1 MRLLILFAAM
11 LFAPALSSAQESAY
25 KAQPRY
31 GIAMHG
37 ELKYGPDFEHL
48 DYVNPNAP
56 KGGTYRSHAIGTF
69 DSLNP
74 FIVKGTPAAGLTYLG
89 GNLLYEPLMEQTWDE
104 PFSQYGVIAETI
116 EVPDDNTWVA
126 FNLRPEA
133 RWHDGAPL
141 TAEDVKW
148 TFQTL
153 MEHGLPFY
161 KAYYGDVDQ
170 VLTEG
175 ENRIVFTFNHGD
187 NKELPL
193 ILSQLPVLPKHYWT
207 AEGRDITRT
216 TLEPPPGSG
225 PYKIA
230 GVSPGRSVTYE
241 RIENWWGA
249 DLPINR
255 GKFNYDRVVYEYY
268 RDANVALEAFFAGE
282 YDAREENTAKLWATA
297 YDAPPVRDGRITK
310 ATIPHDRPAGMQG
323 FLYNIRRPVFEDQA
337 VRKALDYAFDFEWSN
352 KQFAYGEYT
361 RSNSYFE
368 NSELASEDG
377 PPTGRVLEILE
388 PFRDRLPAS
397 VFEGRYQPPE
407 TDGSGNYRANL
418 RTAAQI
424 LNDAGWKMGTDGVR
438 EKDGV
443 KLQFEILDSNPQF
456 ERWVLPF
463 VQNLERIGV
472 KANFRVVDSAQY
484 VNRINDFDFDMTI
497 GTIPQSSSPGNEQRD
512 FWASGKADTP
522 GSRNMI
528 GVKNPV
534 IDELVEM
541 VIVAPTRDELVARTR
556 ALDRVLLAYNYVIP
570 QWHIDHWRIAWWN
583 KLKKPEELSGLTPGI
598 STTWWVEE

>member
-193 ILSQLPVLPKHYWT
+193 ILSQLPVLPKHYWA

-337 VRKALDYAFDFEWSN
+337 VRRALDYAFDFEWSN